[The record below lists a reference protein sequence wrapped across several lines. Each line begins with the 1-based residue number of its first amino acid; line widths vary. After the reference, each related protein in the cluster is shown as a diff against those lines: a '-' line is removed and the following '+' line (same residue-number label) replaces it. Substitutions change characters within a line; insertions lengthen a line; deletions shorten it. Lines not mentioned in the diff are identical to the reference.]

1 MADNKT
7 KPTSESVE
15 TFIAGL
21 ESAQR
26 RAESS
31 ALIAMMQRI
40 TDERPRLWGP
50 SIIGFGRYHY
60 RYDSGREGDA
70 PLVAFSPR
78 KPALVIYI
86 MTGFAEA
93 DALLAKLGP
102 HSTGKSCLYIKALDR
117 VDLSVLEKLVTQS
130 YRAMKDKYHA

>member
-1 MADNKT
+1 DNKT
-7 KPTSESVE
+7 KPTSKSVE

-26 RAESS
+26 SAESS

-50 SIIGFGRYHY
+50 SIVGFGRYHY
-60 RYDSGREGDA
+60 RYDSGRQGDA

>member
-1 MADNKT
+1 
-7 KPTSESVE
+7 
-15 TFIAGL
+15 
-21 ESAQR
+21 
-26 RAESS
+26 
-31 ALIAMMQRI
+31 
-40 TDERPRLWGP
+40 
-50 SIIGFGRYHY
+50 
-60 RYDSGREGDA
+60 YDSGRQGDA